1 MTWMVFAI
9 IVMGSGGSSRV
20 SSTSPRA
27 CAARYGVD
35 FLAELGHPARL
46 VHRHFVGHRSVNDA
60 LIQVGRG
67 EIPDSA
73 GEMNVVRVVDLAEVV
88 PASWL
93 LREGQEVLAAVVL
106 YLDVALFDVYVGL
119 AVLAHRA
126 ELHQVAVGHV
136 LVYGEEHVQVADNV
150 VVLGVDGMAPV
161 DHGVGRRP
169 LLGEVHDG
177 LGLVALHDVGDELP
191 VK

>member
-1 MTWMVFAI
+1 VAYDRLHTEAVEDRSEDLLVVEA
-9 IVMGSGGSSRV
+9 VYEAPVALGLLRDG
-20 SSTSPRA
+20 P
-27 CAARYGVD
+27 VD
-35 FLAELGHPARL
+35 
-46 VHRHFVGHRSVNDA
+46 DA
-60 LIQVGRG
+60 LVQVRSPQA
-67 EIPDSA
+67 PDLA
-73 GEMNVVRVVDLAEVV
+73 GEVDVVGVMDLAEVV

-106 YLDVALFDVYVGL
+106 DLDVALFDVYVGL

-126 ELHQVAVGHV
+126 ELHQMAVGRV

-150 VVLGVDGMAPV
+150 VVLSIDGMAPV

-169 LLGEVHDG
+169 LLGEVHDS